1 MAILSDSDRQLVARD
16 WVRKIFVE
24 LATTANMSHA
34 SIKSAVDAA
43 DQWADD
49 NATAFNSALP
59 VPFRTTAT
67 TAQKTLLLSY
77 VILKRAG
84 II

>member
-24 LATTANMSHA
+24 LANTANMSHTN
-34 SIKSAVDAA
+34 IKAAVDAA

-49 NATAFNSALP
+49 NATAFNNALP

>member
-1 MAILSDSDRQLVARD
+1 MTRD

-24 LATTANMSHA
+24 LATTANMNHSD
-34 SIKSAVDAA
+34 IKAAVDAA

-49 NATAFNSALP
+49 NAGSFNSALP

-77 VILKRAG
+77 VILKRAN

>member
-1 MAILSDSDRQLVARD
+1 MNH
-16 WVRKIFVE
+16 
-24 LATTANMSHA
+24 TN
-34 SIKSAVDAA
+34 IKAAVDAA

-49 NATAFNSALP
+49 NATAFNNALP

>member
-1 MAILSDSDRQLVARD
+1 MAVLSDSDRQLVTRD

-24 LATTANMSHA
+24 LGNTANMDHST
-34 SIKSAVDAA
+34 IKAAVDAA

-49 NATAFNSALP
+49 NAAAFNAALP
-59 VPFRTTAT
+59 VAFRTTAT

>member
-1 MAILSDSDRQLVARD
+1 MAVLPDADRQEVART

-24 LATTANMSHA
+24 LAGTANMSHA
-34 SIKSAVDAA
+34 DIKAAVDAT

-49 NATAFNSALP
+49 NATAFNAALP
-59 VPFRTTAT
+59 LPFRSTAT
-67 TAQKTLLLSY
+67 TAQKTLLLAY

>member
-1 MAILSDSDRQLVARD
+1 MAVLSDSDRQLTARE

-24 LATTANMSHA
+24 LGATATMDHA
-34 SIKSAVDAA
+34 TIKAAADAA

-49 NATAFNSALP
+49 NAASFNSALP
-59 VPFRTTAT
+59 VAFRTTAT

-77 VILKRAG
+77 VILRRAG
-84 II
+84 IL